1 MAAITKESFNDFEVY
16 SLADDHSI
24 IHIAFSDTS
33 SFYQKL
39 FDYFFDETRFLRY
52 IENKTALTFEPTVEN
67 YVSLYKRLSLY
78 IDDEN
83 ICKLPANIEQEVLK
97 ILADEYT
104 LEDEGSGNIK
114 VRLDKIGK
122 IGEYIFCNL
131 LSEYLGYSC
140 VIPKANF
147 TTDRNMSVFGI
158 DAVFYCPENK
168 MLLFG
173 ESKVSK
179 SLKNGVALINSSLST
194 YQQQVDEE
202 FVLVLSQRWL
212 RDKMGAF
219 ADDFAGLVGKSISM
233 ADFISKAGIT
243 TIGVPVFIAHGT
255 EMDSYA
261 ILHKLSSVHKI
272 KLYDL
277 ETKIITISLPIISK
291 SKLIATFTQK
301 VKERRDYYESILT

>member
-1 MAAITKESFNDFEVY
+1 
-16 SLADDHSI
+16 
-24 IHIAFSDTS
+24 
-33 SFYQKL
+33 
-39 FDYFFDETRFLRY
+39 
-52 IENKTALTFEPTVEN
+52 
-67 YVSLYKRLSLY
+67 
-78 IDDEN
+78 
-83 ICKLPANIEQEVLK
+83 
-97 ILADEYT
+97 
-104 LEDEGSGNIK
+104 
-114 VRLDKIGK
+114 
-122 IGEYIFCNL
+122 
-131 LSEYLGYSC
+131 
-140 VIPKANF
+140 
-147 TTDRNMSVFGI
+147 MSVFGI

-212 RDKMGAF
+212 HDKMGAF

-233 ADFISKAGIT
+233 ADFVSKAGIT

-255 EMDSYA
+255 EMDTDA
-261 ILHKLSSVHKI
+261 ILHKLSNIHKI

-277 ETKIITISLPIISK
+277 ETKIISISLPIISK

-301 VKERRDYYESILT
+301 VKERRAYYESIIT

>member
-1 MAAITKESFNDFEVY
+1 MTAITKVSFNDFEVY
-16 SLADDHSI
+16 SLGDNHSVLHIEIADT
-24 IHIAFSDTS
+24 A
-33 SFYQKL
+33 SFYQKM
-39 FDYFFDETRFLRY
+39 FDYFFEETRFLQY
-52 IENKTALTFEPTVEN
+52 IENKTSLTFIPSVEN
-67 YVSLYKRLSLY
+67 YVSLYKRLSLF

-83 ICKLPANIEQEVLK
+83 VCRLSKDIEEEIVK

-104 LEDEGSGNIK
+104 LEDDGAGNIR
-114 VRLDKIGK
+114 VRLDKMGK

-131 LSEYLGYSC
+131 LSEYFGYSC

-158 DAVFYCPENK
+158 DAVFYCSESK

-173 ESKVSK
+173 ESKMSN
-179 SLKNGVALINSSLST
+179 SLQNGVALINKSLSM

-212 RDKMGAF
+212 HDKMGAF
-219 ADDFAGLVGKSISM
+219 AEDFSELVNKSISM
-233 ADFISKAGIT
+233 ADFISKAGINV
-243 TIGVPVFIAHGT
+243 IGIPIFIAHGT
-255 EMDSYA
+255 ETDTTA
-261 ILHKLSSVHKI
+261 ILKKISKVKKI

-277 ETKIITISLPIISK
+277 DTKIISISLPIISK

-301 VKERRDYYESILT
+301 IKERRDYYESIIP